1 MSSAEAATSRRPAE
15 LSLTLGVFVALFA
28 AMLPLI
34 RVVAP
39 GWWVLGSVVLSGAIL
54 AAGFIGRRF
63 RLPAI
68 AVTLIEAGVWIVLV
82 TVMFLRGTALL
93 GILPTPET
101 VRVVPSFVSTAI
113 DAVVQGSAPLDP
125 GLALSFVIVGAMGIL
140 AIMIDH
146 VVLTARMPLL
156 AAVGLIAISLIPS
169 IAVPGPIDV
178 TSFVL
183 LAVAILFMLRSE
195 TRSRE
200 QSRRRPRGERA
211 SAEEEVLEPARS
223 PSGGGSSATALGIG
237 AIAVIVAIVATP
249 LLPAP
254 SVATVGGNGMGA
266 SIDPSLQLGDD
277 LRRPREVEVLTV
289 RSTAPTT
296 PYLRAATLSRFDG
309 AVWEPDRPNSVPLD
323 SGTGLGPVTPDP
335 GIRVDEYV
343 TTVEVKDLSSPWLPV
358 SFPAVGVE
366 GLEGDW
372 AAVPFNRTVIGQ
384 GVTAQGQTYDVATQV
399 PRPTLEQVRARS
411 AGAPGVID
419 DTTALPADLPPVI
432 GQLAAEVTAGTTND
446 YDALVALQT
455 WFRGSEFR
463 YSLDAPVEDG
473 FDGSGAD
480 AVARFLDVREGY
492 CVHFASAFALMARTL
507 GMPTRIVVGYLPG
520 VNTNSVI
527 DDQSVYSVMSGQLHA
542 WPEVY
547 FEGLGWIP
555 FEPTNSLGTPTS
567 FSPGSITPGSTDPA
581 PEQTARPDST
591 PSPTTSQGP
600 IDAGQGPNDPRGGA
614 AGATT
619 NPLPAVTAV
628 FGILLALAIPGIIRE
643 LRRRQLLAAARGGDA
658 AAAWTSVQDAAIDL
672 GIAVPASES
681 ARALGT
687 RLVEEH
693 GAPAEPMTVLIGGI
707 ERASYAP
714 GGRHGFW
721 QGAEMADAA
730 TAVRAGLL
738 AAVDRPRRVLALIA
752 PRSLVVRPGS
762 AYAGSGTAADAESG
776 AKSRAG

>member
-1 MSSAEAATSRRPAE
+1 MSSAEAAASRRPAE
-15 LSLTLGVFVALFA
+15 LALTAGVFVALFA

-39 GWWVLGSVVLSGAIL
+39 GWWVLGSVVLTGAIL
-54 AAGFIGRRF
+54 TAGFVGRRF

-68 AVTLIEAGVWIVLV
+68 AVTLIELGVWVVLV
-82 TVMFLRGTALL
+82 TLIFLRGTALL
-93 GILPTPET
+93 GVLPTPESL
-101 VRVVPSFVSTAI
+101 RVVPSLISTAV
-113 DAVVQGSAPLDP
+113 DAVVNGSAPLDP
-125 GLALSFVIVGAMGIL
+125 GLALSFVIVGAMGLL

-169 IAVPGPIDV
+169 IAVPGPLDV

-200 QSRRRPRGERA
+200 NARGRTRGRET
-211 SAEEEVLEPARS
+211 EQEWMPETARTAN
-223 PSGGGSSATALGIG
+223 SGGTSATAIGIG
-237 AIAVIVAIVATP
+237 AIAVVVAIVATP

-254 SVATVGGNGMGA
+254 TAATLAGSGVGA

-296 PYLRAATLSRFDG
+296 PYLRAATLSQFDG
-309 AVWEPDRPNSVPLD
+309 AVWEPDRPRSVPLD
-323 SGTGLGPVTPDP
+323 SGEGLGAVTADPD
-335 GIRVDEYV
+335 IRVDDY
-343 TTVEVKDLSSPWLPV
+343 TTSIEVKDLNSPWLPV
-358 SFPAVGVE
+358 AFPAVGVA
-366 GLEGDW
+366 GLDGDW

-384 GVTAQGQTYDVATQV
+384 GVSTQGQTYDVATEV

-411 AGAPGVID
+411 AGAPELRD

-432 GQLAAEVTAGTTND
+432 GQLAAQVTAGTTND
-446 YDALVALQT
+446 YDALIALQT
-455 WFRGSEFR
+455 WFRSSEFR
-463 YSLDAPVEDG
+463 YSLDAPVEEG

-480 AVARFLDVREGY
+480 AVARFLEVREGY

-507 GMPTRIVVGYLPG
+507 GMPSRIVVGYLPG
-520 VNTNSVI
+520 NNTSDTI
-527 DDQSVYSVMSGQLHA
+527 DGQSVYSVMSGQLHA

-547 FEGLGWIP
+547 FGGIGWIA

-567 FSPGSITPGSTDPA
+567 FSPASVTPGSTGSTAA
-581 PEQTARPDST
+581 PTAAPDAS
-591 PSPTTSQGP
+591 PSPTSTQSSA
-600 IDAGQGPNDPRGGA
+600 DAGRQPDDPT
-614 AGATT
+614 AGATGNRA
-619 NPLPAVTAV
+619 NPLPALTAV
-628 FGILLALAIPGIIRE
+628 LGILLALAIPGIIRE
-643 LRRRQLLAAARGGDA
+643 LRRRQLLAAARAGDA
-658 AAAWTSVQDAAIDL
+658 AAAWTSVQDVAIDL

-681 ARALGT
+681 ARSLGT
-687 RLVEEH
+687 RLVDDH

-721 QGAEMADAA
+721 QGAEMGDAA
-730 TAVRAGLL
+730 SAVSAGLL
-738 AAVDRPRRVLALIA
+738 AAADRPRRVLAVIA

-762 AYAGSGTAADAESG
+762 AYASSGRGSEPESG
-776 AKSRAG
+776 VKSQAG